1 VSKWSPQPQLSLL
14 LLCGVPQLPGLLP
27 PVLSYQPQH
36 LLKDL
41 GKIWVTFIRSSN
53 YDKTVV
59 ESQPGERV
67 ETWTKSL
74 QPPYVRVKL
83 LEAGAPL
90 TGGLQRRVKAVEKLG
105 SLTVLCV
112 AGGELVPEVS
122 LAVNGIIL
130 HTERVLLLSTLIHNV
145 TRDMETVSCTAD
157 NGLDRPAE
165 YVKLVTVKCA
175 PVISVPS
182 VTQVRE
188 GQRLVIQCDIDAYP
202 SRGLV
207 GAGDTRIKI
216 TAFSFLVT
224 IEINNVTQ
232 SDGGE
237 YFCHAEIRLA
247 SAL

>member
-1 VSKWSPQPQLSLL
+1 MTKQLWRVSLVRESL
-14 LLCGVPQLPGLLP
+14 QLP
-27 PVLSYQPQH
+27 
-36 LLKDL
+36 
-41 GKIWVTFIRSSN
+41 
-53 YDKTVV
+53 
-59 ESQPGERV
+59 
-67 ETWTKSL
+67 
-74 QPPYVRVKL
+74 YVQVKL

-90 TGGLQRRVKAVEKLG
+90 TGGLQRRVKAVEELG

-112 AGGELVPEVS
+112 AGGEPVPEVS

-165 YVKLVTVKCA
+165 DVKLVTVK
-175 PVISVPS
+175 PS
-182 VTQVRE
+182 MTQVRE

-207 GAGDTRIKI
+207 GAGDTRINI
-216 TAFSFLVT
+216 TAFSNRDRVRKFLVT
-224 IEINNVTQ
+224 IEIMNVTQ

-237 YFCHAEIRLA
+237 YFCHAENSLA
-247 SAL
+247 SATAVTSVEVKTEDERPHFSSLASH